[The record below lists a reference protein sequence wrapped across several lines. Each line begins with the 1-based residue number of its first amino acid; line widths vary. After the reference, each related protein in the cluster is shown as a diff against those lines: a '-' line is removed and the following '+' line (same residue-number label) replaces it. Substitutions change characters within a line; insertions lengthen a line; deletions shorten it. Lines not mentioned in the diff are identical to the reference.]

1 MQILKKSSTCQA
13 LLGIWQKTY
22 SHPSRR
28 QRNKYFLQ
36 PKQKMGSRRKE
47 ILQKRGKGNEYESE
61 ECPGPEV
68 GMGGIS
74 SDCSRLE
81 DPRKVIV

>member
-1 MQILKKSSTCQA
+1 
-13 LLGIWQKTY
+13 
-22 SHPSRR
+22 
-28 QRNKYFLQ
+28 
-36 PKQKMGSRRKE
+36 MGSRRKE

-68 GMGGIS
+68 GMRGIS